1 MKLYGL
7 FFLALN
13 ILPVFSNSFN
23 PKLDNTSNIYQDDDD
38 YIIPEYH
45 QLKSKFGFVDFNVLL
60 YSDKFCNTSAVM
72 EANHSF
78 DFSTECTCI
87 SSNEYCFRELI
98 KQKYFLDYR
107 WNFTDTTYQNHF
119 MKNISYCIAQHKLG
133 EGFCIPCQDF
143 YIDGTVFLNR
153 KFTG

>member
-23 PKLDNTSNIYQDDDD
+23 PKLDNSSNIYQDDDD

-87 SSNEYCFRELI
+87 SSNEYCFREL
-98 KQKYFLDYR
+98 
-107 WNFTDTTYQNHF
+107 
-119 MKNISYCIAQHKLG
+119 HKTKIFSRL
-133 EGFCIPCQDF
+133 
-143 YIDGTVFLNR
+143 
-153 KFTG
+153 